1 MYYDYNRILS
11 YNAYLNILIGERG
24 VGKTYGAS
32 KFVTSQFLKKRRRI
46 RLYKTL

>member
-24 VGKTYGAS
+24 VGKTYRCVKICCKS
-32 KFVTSQFLKKRRRI
+32 IFE
-46 RLYKTL
+46 KTVKSLLI

>member
-32 KFVTSQFLKKRRRI
+32 KFVTSQFIKKRRRI
-46 RLYKTL
+46 RIYKTL